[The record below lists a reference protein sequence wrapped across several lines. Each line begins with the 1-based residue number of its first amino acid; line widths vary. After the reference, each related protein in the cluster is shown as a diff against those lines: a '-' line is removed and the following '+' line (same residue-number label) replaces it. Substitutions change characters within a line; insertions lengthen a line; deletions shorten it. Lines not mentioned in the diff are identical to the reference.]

1 MDPER
6 RQIIQDA
13 MVRLSD
19 GDRSAFPALVDALWP
34 AVLSFARRGW
44 RGAGGDSEAED
55 VAQQVFL
62 RICERI
68 AEFDRR
74 RDGLS
79 WAFGIASYEILT
91 QRRRRQRRREAA
103 VTGLH
108 AHADPSASQEE
119 SLMKRELAG
128 ALRELVDDL
137 SVEELAMLGLTVE
150 PGDASGAPRA
160 TQVALRK
167 RRQRLL
173 DRLRIA
179 WRRMHGES

>member
-1 MDPER
+1 MDPTS
-6 RQIIQDA
+6 RQIIHDA

-19 GDRSAFPALVDALWP
+19 GDRSAFPALVGALWP
-34 AVLSFARRGW
+34 VVLAFAQRGW
-44 RGAGGDSEAED
+44 RGAAAPDAED

-74 RDGLS
+74 RDALS

-91 QRRRRQRRREAA
+91 LRRRRHRRREAGGFA
-103 VTGLH
+103 WH
-108 AHADPSASQEE
+108 AHPDPSESQEE
-119 SLMKRELAG
+119 TLMRRELLAAVQELAG
-128 ALRELVDDL
+128 DLSAEDRALLGLGVDDCD
-137 SVEELAMLGLTVE
+137 ERAALGSS
-150 PGDASGAPRA
+150 PP
-160 TQVALRK
+160 ALRK

-179 WRRMHGES
+179 WRRLHGES